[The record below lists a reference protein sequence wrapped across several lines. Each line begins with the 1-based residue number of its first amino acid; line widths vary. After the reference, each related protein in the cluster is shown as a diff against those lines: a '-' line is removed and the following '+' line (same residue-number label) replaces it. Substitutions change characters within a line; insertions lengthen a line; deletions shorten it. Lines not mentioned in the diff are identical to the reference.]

1 MRDLLHKHHT
11 CDMQPTH
18 AQVGSESLLDRSKS
32 IKSHLMALFPPGCA
46 NVEGVDAYQA
56 CYGGTAALLACTN
69 WVGSEA
75 WDGRW
80 AVCVCTDVSDAPAQY
95 PFMNGAAAAAMLVG
109 ADAPLALEGRRRT
122 HMAHA
127 WDFYKPVG
135 WPSIGPIIDG
145 PGSMELYHKSLAA
158 CQGALASQGDGAWV
172 DSHDHL
178 VFHLGSGPKF
188 VRHAFEHA
196 LAAAAPYG
204 GTVGEATSGSASAN
218 SPPERTRWP
227 RASRGRWR
235 RRSCSRRASARC
247 TRRRPTSTWRRCC
260 CTTRPSRSLSIG
272 VFSYG
277 SGAAATMF
285 ALRVR
290 GTCTIDAALPA
301 RLDARVRHSAADF
314 TAVCRR
320 FAATYGRFD
329 WSPGVVG
336 APAPP
341 GYRLGRVDQ
350 LGRRTHEFVE
360 FTPLPLTAVVP
371 PASESTAVAEPP
383 LVTRVPPEP
392 TPSVGHARSSAA
404 PHDSLPLVISPS
416 SAAPLA
422 DAGDTVRAV
431 VREVLGK
438 DVDADAPLMEA
449 GLDSLGAVELRSRLV
464 QRLGG
469 DAETALP
476 ETLVFDY
483 PTVRQLE
490 ARVASLAAPSAAQ
503 VSAASAPNGALL
515 TQLTAMLQGAA
526 LAPAAQAS
534 PAHVQADSEA
544 VRSVVAEVLG
554 KDVDADAPLMEAGLD
569 SLGAVELRSRL
580 AQRLGGDA
588 ETALPETLVFDY
600 PTVRQLEARVASL
613 AAPVTTS
620 AAAGSSTEALL
631 AGLTS
636 LLASSPPPKSPQP
649 APTVAK
655 AQVALVGMS
664 AVLPGG
670 ADSTGAAWN
679 IAATGTDTVSEVPSA
694 RWPLPALILDSEL
707 AARPRHGAF
716 VRGAERFD
724 HRRFSVSAAEAV
736 TMDPQQRLV
745 LEQGYAALHAARF
758 DRAALLGSA
767 TGVALGIYATSFD
780 AVLAAGPHAQ
790 SVYAVTASALSIAS
804 GRLSYVLGLQ
814 GPCLSI
820 DTACSASLVALHSSV
835 GSLRTRECTTG
846 LAAGVNLMLLPALS
860 LSFAAAGMTSAR
872 GRSHTFDSR
881 ADGFARGEG
890 CCAAVVVLGQDDERA
905 TTNVLGS
912 SVKCD
917 GRSASLTAPNGQAQR
932 DLLRAALAC
941 SGVNAA
947 QLMRIEAHGTGTPL
961 GDPIE
966 VGAWAGAFGP
976 AVGLAASSVKANS
989 GHAETAAGLAGLL
1002 TLACGLAQGAVPPNA
1017 QLRLLNPHVGAAL
1030 RGVACALPTSLAPL
1044 PSGERTGG
1052 VSSFGYSGT
1061 IAHALLQATAPAA
1074 PAAVAPAT
1082 VAFRRRSFLWREP
1095 PHPLLQ
1101 HRQTDTH
1108 AQQALFRS
1116 PIVGPLRL
1124 LVADHLVK
1132 GQIIFPAA
1140 GYLEMARAAF
1150 AAASPASEG
1159 AALRSAL
1166 FLSPLVVDEAAWVEC
1181 ALLHDGSFEVR
1192 SDAAGD
1198 SSVHCSGQVEAA
1210 EAGAWQSAQ
1219 LASVQSRCGVSSDV
1233 AALYAM
1239 LAAVGLEY
1247 GPAFRRVEAA
1257 WTGDGTCAV
1266 GRLHR
1271 RRQRHGTKV
1280 HPADLDSA
1288 LQLSVT
1294 LREGKLDAI
1303 RLPFAVDVARM
1314 RAAVLRHPWAV
1325 LETAGTEATNV
1336 SLTGVGGES
1345 QAQLEGFSTR
1355 AMRGNV
1361 GARPQHLYTVEWQE
1375 CPQQPAV
1382 SAPVVVIGSMGAC
1395 STFGTASAWEQGA
1408 WESVPQLV
1416 VFSTAGLAGGL
1427 HPLAELESALRLVCA
1442 QLASPSPPSLW
1453 LLSGGRNAGVSG
1465 LARSA
1470 RQEAPSLRL
1479 GCLQTEADV
1488 SSAVGAL
1495 ASVPSGEWDAMR
1507 TQRGSVRVPRL
1518 ATAPRKERAGVTMEA
1533 AQLLSGGTGGLG
1545 LLTARWLAEGG
1556 AAALVLA
1563 SRSGRVGGES
1573 AAEWARLRASGASV
1587 RVERCDVAD
1596 PAATRQLLARVQH
1609 ALPRLHGVWHAA
1621 GVLADGLL
1629 PQQTAATLQRVF
1641 GPKAVA
1647 AWGLQRGCAALA
1659 AAGVRALLVGGGAAR
1674 QRGARP
1680 TTRRR
1685 TAASTR
1691 WRAGG
1696 GARGRRRRACSGAR
1710 GRRWG
1715 WRRAAA

>member
-1 MRDLLHKHHT
+1 MRGL
-11 CDMQPTH
+11 QH
-18 AQVGSESLLDRSKS
+18 AE
-32 IKSHLMALFPPGCA
+32 
-46 NVEGVDAYQA
+46 
-56 CYGGTAALLACTN
+56 
-69 WVGSEA
+69 
-75 WDGRW
+75 
-80 AVCVCTDVSDAPAQY
+80 
-95 PFMNGAAAAAMLVG
+95 
-109 ADAPLALEGRRRT
+109 
-122 HMAHA
+122 
-127 WDFYKPVG
+127 
-135 WPSIGPIIDG
+135 
-145 PGSMELYHKSLAA
+145 
-158 CQGALASQGDGAWV
+158 
-172 DSHDHL
+172 
-178 VFHLGSGPKF
+178 
-188 VRHAFEHA
+188 
-196 LAAAAPYG
+196 
-204 GTVGEATSGSASAN
+204 
-218 SPPERTRWP
+218 
-227 RASRGRWR
+227 
-235 RRSCSRRASARC
+235 
-247 TRRRPTSTWRRCC
+247 
-260 CTTRPSRSLSIG
+260 CTT
-272 VFSYG
+272 
-277 SGAAATMF
+277 
-285 ALRVR
+285 
-290 GTCTIDAALPA
+290 
-301 RLDARVRHSAADF
+301 
-314 TAVCRR
+314 
-320 FAATYGRFD
+320 
-329 WSPGVVG
+329 
-336 APAPP
+336 
-341 GYRLGRVDQ
+341 
-350 LGRRTHEFVE
+350 
-360 FTPLPLTAVVP
+360 
-371 PASESTAVAEPP
+371 
-383 LVTRVPPEP
+383 
-392 TPSVGHARSSAA
+392 
-404 PHDSLPLVISPS
+404 
-416 SAAPLA
+416 
-422 DAGDTVRAV
+422 
-431 VREVLGK
+431 
-438 DVDADAPLMEA
+438 
-449 GLDSLGAVELRSRLV
+449 
-464 QRLGG
+464 
-469 DAETALP
+469 
-476 ETLVFDY
+476 
-483 PTVRQLE
+483 
-490 ARVASLAAPSAAQ
+490 
-503 VSAASAPNGALL
+503 
-515 TQLTAMLQGAA
+515 
-526 LAPAAQAS
+526 
-534 PAHVQADSEA
+534 
-544 VRSVVAEVLG
+544 
-554 KDVDADAPLMEAGLD
+554 
-569 SLGAVELRSRL
+569 
-580 AQRLGGDA
+580 
-588 ETALPETLVFDY
+588 
-600 PTVRQLEARVASL
+600 
-613 AAPVTTS
+613 
-620 AAAGSSTEALL
+620 
-631 AGLTS
+631 
-636 LLASSPPPKSPQP
+636 
-649 APTVAK
+649 
-655 AQVALVGMS
+655 ALVG
-664 AVLPGG
+664 
-670 ADSTGAAWN
+670 
-679 IAATGTDTVSEVPSA
+679 
-694 RWPLPALILDSEL
+694 
-707 AARPRHGAF
+707 
-716 VRGAERFD
+716 
-724 HRRFSVSAAEAV
+724 
-736 TMDPQQRLV
+736 
-745 LEQGYAALHAARF
+745 
-758 DRAALLGSA
+758 
-767 TGVALGIYATSFD
+767 GVNMVFD
-780 AVLAAGPHAQ
+780 AVTSAQ
-790 SVYAVTASALSIAS
+790 CAV
-804 GRLSYVLGLQ
+804 
-814 GPCLSI
+814 
-820 DTACSASLVALHSSV
+820 
-835 GSLRTRECTTG
+835 
-846 LAAGVNLMLLPALS
+846 
-860 LSFAAAGMTSAR
+860 AGMTSL
-872 GRSHTFDSR
+872 GGNCHTFDTR
-881 ADGFARGEG
+881 ADGYVRADACGAVALRRLTRLPVAMALSG
-890 CCAAVVVLGQDDERA
+890 AAVRQ
-905 TTNVLGS
+905 
-912 SVKCD
+912 D

-932 DLLRAALAC
+932 DLLRAALADAGMDPA
-941 SGVNAA
+941 S
-947 QLMRIEAHGTGTPL
+947 LSRMEAHGTGTAL

-966 VGAWAGAFGP
+966 AGSLAGAVLSSRGEASP
-976 AVGLAASSVKANS
+976 ALPVGSVKANS
-989 GHAETAAGLAGLL
+989 GHAEPAAGISGLL
-1002 TLACGLAQGAVPPNA
+1002 VLACGLAQAQAAPNA

-1030 RGVACALPTSLAPL
+1030 RGVVCALPTSLAPL
-1044 PSGERTGG
+1044 PNGERTGG

-1095 PHPLLQ
+1095 VHPLLQ
-1101 HRQTDTH
+1101 HRQPDTH

-1166 FLSPLVVDEAAWVEC
+1166 FLSPLVVDEAAWVKC

-1219 LASVQSRCGVSSDV
+1219 LAAVQPRCGVSSDV

-1239 LAAVGLEY
+1239 LAEVGLEY

-1314 RAAVLRHPWAV
+1314 RAVVLRHPWAV

-1336 SLTGVGGES
+1336 SLTGTGGES

-1375 CPQQPAV
+1375 CPQQRAV

-1453 LLSGGRNAGVSG
+1453 LLSGGRSAGVSG

-1545 LLTARWLAEGG
+1545 LLTARWLAEDG

-1587 RVERCDVAD
+1587 RLERCDVAD

-1647 AWGLQRGCAALA
+1647 AWGLQRGCAALPLQACALFSSVAALLGNAGQANYA
-1659 AAGVRALLVGGGAAR
+1659 AANSCLDALASGR
-1674 QRGARP
+1674 RGAGQ
-1680 TTRRR
+1680 
-1685 TAASTR
+1685 AATSVQ
-1691 WRAGG
+1691 WGPWAEVGMAAGG
-1696 GARGRRRRACSGAR
+1696 GISARLKLQG
-1710 GRRWG
+1710 WG
-1715 WRRAAA
+1715 QVGLAQGLAALALAVAGGPAVVSVMPISWERVLGGVAAVPRFLTAFTPRQATMGTAAAAAAAPVVSLETVLALAARTSGGVVDADAPLMEAGLDSLGAVELRNQLQQAP

>member
-1 MRDLLHKHHT
+1 
-11 CDMQPTH
+11 
-18 AQVGSESLLDRSKS
+18 
-32 IKSHLMALFPPGCA
+32 
-46 NVEGVDAYQA
+46 
-56 CYGGTAALLACTN
+56 
-69 WVGSEA
+69 
-75 WDGRW
+75 
-80 AVCVCTDVSDAPAQY
+80 
-95 PFMNGAAAAAMLVG
+95 ML
-109 ADAPLALEGRRRT
+109 R
-122 HMAHA
+122 
-127 WDFYKPVG
+127 
-135 WPSIGPIIDG
+135 
-145 PGSMELYHKSLAA
+145 
-158 CQGALASQGDGAWV
+158 
-172 DSHDHL
+172 
-178 VFHLGSGPKF
+178 
-188 VRHAFEHA
+188 
-196 LAAAAPYG
+196 
-204 GTVGEATSGSASAN
+204 
-218 SPPERTRWP
+218 
-227 RASRGRWR
+227 
-235 RRSCSRRASARC
+235 
-247 TRRRPTSTWRRCC
+247 
-260 CTTRPSRSLSIG
+260 
-272 VFSYG
+272 
-277 SGAAATMF
+277 
-285 ALRVR
+285 
-290 GTCTIDAALPA
+290 
-301 RLDARVRHSAADF
+301 
-314 TAVCRR
+314 
-320 FAATYGRFD
+320 
-329 WSPGVVG
+329 
-336 APAPP
+336 
-341 GYRLGRVDQ
+341 
-350 LGRRTHEFVE
+350 
-360 FTPLPLTAVVP
+360 
-371 PASESTAVAEPP
+371 
-383 LVTRVPPEP
+383 
-392 TPSVGHARSSAA
+392 
-404 PHDSLPLVISPS
+404 
-416 SAAPLA
+416 
-422 DAGDTVRAV
+422 
-431 VREVLGK
+431 
-438 DVDADAPLMEA
+438 
-449 GLDSLGAVELRSRLV
+449 
-464 QRLGG
+464 
-469 DAETALP
+469 
-476 ETLVFDY
+476 
-483 PTVRQLE
+483 
-490 ARVASLAAPSAAQ
+490 
-503 VSAASAPNGALL
+503 
-515 TQLTAMLQGAA
+515 
-526 LAPAAQAS
+526 
-534 PAHVQADSEA
+534 
-544 VRSVVAEVLG
+544 
-554 KDVDADAPLMEAGLD
+554 
-569 SLGAVELRSRL
+569 
-580 AQRLGGDA
+580 
-588 ETALPETLVFDY
+588 
-600 PTVRQLEARVASL
+600 
-613 AAPVTTS
+613 
-620 AAAGSSTEALL
+620 
-631 AGLTS
+631 
-636 LLASSPPPKSPQP
+636 
-649 APTVAK
+649 
-655 AQVALVGMS
+655 
-664 AVLPGG
+664 GG
-670 ADSTGAAWN
+670 A
-679 IAATGTDTVSEVPSA
+679 
-694 RWPLPALILDSEL
+694 
-707 AARPRHGAF
+707 
-716 VRGAERFD
+716 
-724 HRRFSVSAAEAV
+724 
-736 TMDPQQRLV
+736 
-745 LEQGYAALHAARF
+745 
-758 DRAALLGSA
+758 
-767 TGVALGIYATSFD
+767 
-780 AVLAAGPHAQ
+780 
-790 SVYAVTASALSIAS
+790 
-804 GRLSYVLGLQ
+804 
-814 GPCLSI
+814 
-820 DTACSASLVALHSSV
+820 
-835 GSLRTRECTTG
+835 
-846 LAAGVNLMLLPALS
+846 
-860 LSFAAAGMTSAR
+860 
-872 GRSHTFDSR
+872 
-881 ADGFARGEG
+881 
-890 CCAAVVVLGQDDERA
+890 
-905 TTNVLGS
+905 
-912 SVKCD
+912 CD
-917 GRSASLTAPNGQAQR
+917 GRRARSALRCWAARAAGRPSASLTAPNGQAQQA
-932 DLLRAALAC
+932 LLRAALADG
-941 SGVNAA
+941 GVEPAA
-947 QLMRIEAHGTGTPL
+947 LSCYEAHGTGTPL

-966 VGAWAGAFGP
+966 VRS
-976 AVGLAASSVKANS
+976 LAAAVLAARAPSPPLCVGSLKANC
-989 GHAETAAGLAGLL
+989 GHAEPAAGLAGLL
-1002 TLACGLAQGAVPPNA
+1002 RLAAGLLEARAPPNA
-1017 QLRLLNPHVGAAL
+1017 QLRRINPHVGSAVE
-1030 RGVACALPTSLAPL
+1030 GVACALPTQLARGL
-1044 PSGERTGG
+1044 DAAAGGRGG

-1116 PIVGPLRL
+1116 PIVGPLQL

-1266 GRLHR
+1266 GRLHQ

-1647 AWGLQRGCAALA
+1647 AWGLQRGCAALPLQACALFSSVAALLGNAGQANYA
-1659 AAGVRALLVGGGAAR
+1659 AANSCLDALASGR
-1674 QRGARP
+1674 RGAGQ
-1680 TTRRR
+1680 
-1685 TAASTR
+1685 AATSVQ
-1691 WRAGG
+1691 WGPWAEVGMAAGG
-1696 GARGRRRRACSGAR
+1696 GVNARLTAAGFGLVGLAQGLAALGWAVAAGGPAVVAVVPVNWRRMLGGGGGVPPLLSGFAPRELSTAAPSGAAPVLSIDLVLSLVKR
-1710 GRRWG
+1710 AVGRSVDADAPLMEAGLDSLGAVELRNGLQQAAGGAVQLPSTLIFDHPTARALADRFTSSAAPLAPAPASATSPATSGTFLAGMSLALPGGFNALSHAWPMAANSCRAVGEAPADRWLSLPGLSPAVAERLRWG
-1715 WRRAAA
+1715 GFLEPADAFDNRHFGIAPAEAAVMDPQQRLLLEHGYAALHAAGMRKPELLGSLTGVYVGVWACEYAALLKRSPAASSAYAVTSATCSVVVGRVSFALGLQGPCLSFDTVRARRYHRYTHLVLPS